1 MGSRLI
7 FLHRR
12 MMRWGD
18 GSRKVVRRL
27 EESVSDSKKVLRQIR
42 AHNSRDWDER
52 TCSRSNRKWFQEK
65 PLSFS
70 HTRPYRKPTQVG
82 EMSILRRLRELGRR
96 NSANWYRNFGKRY
109 APVAWSLYCD
119 RAK

>member
-1 MGSRLI
+1 
-7 FLHRR
+7 

-18 GSRKVVRRL
+18 GSRKVVRVL
-27 EESVSDSKKVLRQIR
+27 EVPVPAVEKALRQIR
-42 AHNSRDWDER
+42 ARNSRLWGEYLR
-52 TCSRSNRKWFQEK
+52 VRSNWKWFQEK

-96 NSANWYRNFGKRY
+96 NSANWYRNFGIRY
-109 APVAWSLYCD
+109 ALVA
-119 RAK
+119 